1 MLLRGLAIQSN
12 GVLAVTTQFC
22 ELSFHATAEK
32 VHEIVVSYGYEW
44 I

>member
-12 GVLAVTTQFC
+12 GVLTVTTAGRD
-22 ELSFHATAEK
+22 LPFHMTAEK
-32 VHEIVVSYGYEW
+32 VHEIVVSYDYEW